1 VCYLLQ
7 EHRKAKVVK
16 PIYEFS
22 KFADGRLMVRVRFF
36 INSNFWIH
44 DMEQASW
51 VPTLEEVNLLK
62 EVLDIVNE
70 RNEIKR
76 VLGSPRKPRET
87 SA

>member
-1 VCYLLQ
+1 
-7 EHRKAKVVK
+7 
-16 PIYEFS
+16 
-22 KFADGRLMVRVRFF
+22 
-36 INSNFWIH
+36 
-44 DMEQASW
+44 MEQASW